1 MRIRSNR
8 LYPYP
13 ILCTNSLDYSDNS
26 FNANI
31 DIEYDSEIATILI
44 EIELGDAEI
53 GKLIREREVW
63 IYCHLDSPT
72 TKYREIFEVELD
84 KNNHAE
90 KAIRIESINGNIELT
105 CLMIAQKDIYS
116 FTDANFSGLYLD
128 HSVNFP
134 KYATIGYTDTVD
146 IEIQKKIDV
155 NGEVPSIFKIT
166 PNDDEGAQL
175 TFDATNEYIYIYL
188 PREQY
193 NIYMDYKGQNKRLKT
208 MMINLP
214 VLTEIIASIN
224 SGIADYSEQPW
235 YEVIEQSIK
244 KKGLGELGKDFTTR
258 QAIEIAQS
266 LLGDITKDAFDEF
279 DKSLSKG
286 V

>member
-53 GKLIREREVW
+53 GKLIREREVG

-90 KAIRIESINGNIELT
+90 KAIRICLLYTSDAADEL
-105 CLMIAQKDIYS
+105 
-116 FTDANFSGLYLD
+116 
-128 HSVNFP
+128 
-134 KYATIGYTDTVD
+134 
-146 IEIQKKIDV
+146 
-155 NGEVPSIFKIT
+155 
-166 PNDDEGAQL
+166 
-175 TFDATNEYIYIYL
+175 
-188 PREQY
+188 
-193 NIYMDYKGQNKRLKT
+193 
-208 MMINLP
+208 
-214 VLTEIIASIN
+214 
-224 SGIADYSEQPW
+224 
-235 YEVIEQSIK
+235 
-244 KKGLGELGKDFTTR
+244 
-258 QAIEIAQS
+258 
-266 LLGDITKDAFDEF
+266 
-279 DKSLSKG
+279 
-286 V
+286 